1 MGNEGFKK
9 EYTAEFTI
17 SALPASDRQ
26 VESLLTIAQILKT
39 DTSYILVIGLPNHDD
54 PQELSVSYYD
64 DGYYMELSFPMDDF
78 GWSHPLV
85 LARSEMSYE
94 EVESVITGVLLNG
107 LSTEEIITLRR
118 FENTTPVAN
127 RSPEGCF
134 PSGLCPFLCC

>member
-17 SALPASDRQ
+17 STLPASDRQ

-54 PQELSVSYYD
+54 PQELSVTYYD
-64 DGYYMELSFPMDDF
+64 NGYYMELSFPMDDF
-78 GWSHPLV
+78 GWSHRLV

-107 LSTEEIITLRR
+107 LSTEEIPVVMEGFRDITDDVYGG
-118 FENTTPVAN
+118 ENK
-127 RSPEGCF
+127 
-134 PSGLCPFLCC
+134 